1 MILVYHGI
9 LSYSKSSMS
18 PIFKANAGFV
28 DLVPGFNRETL
39 KERLQNMAFPSHGL
53 THRPTVTG
61 TRGMVTSAHPLASL
75 AGARILLQGG
85 NAFDAMVA
93 VASTLNVVEP
103 YMSGIAGNGY
113 LIMHSSKEKTL
124 RVLDYMGTSPYGAE
138 LDAYSTPW
146 SNQVGIRS
154 GMVPGACGG
163 WLALLER
170 YGDMDLADIFK
181 PAIELAENGYA
192 VTVKNAEFMAGAAP
206 NFAPTAKKVV
216 MARGRTPLPGEILVQ
231 KDLAR
236 TFRRVI
242 EGGTEAFY
250 HGEIARE
257 IARFSREND
266 GLISEKDLADFE
278 VRWETPISGSY
289 KGYNIYCPPPPCAG
303 FQYLQTLSILENDFL
318 SELGHNSADYL
329 HLLIEAI
336 KLASADRAAYTCAP
350 NPPISGLLSKGY
362 AASQRGRI
370 GDRAAVSGG
379 ERYTKSKLAGEVLEG
394 DPSEWINECTTHFDV
409 IDAEG
414 NAVAV
419 TQSLG
424 SAFGSG
430 VVLGGTG
437 MFLNNFMNWFDLL
450 PESPNVIA
458 PHKRIEMCLSPCQI
472 WRDDNLF
479 ALIGTPGSHGIMQTT
494 PQMILNLIENGMNI
508 QAAIEAP
515 RVRLEEAGTSVGIE
529 SRVPVEVRDAL
540 AARGHDVRALPE
552 WTAGVGGGQGI
563 AVDQDEGSLMGG
575 ADPRRDGYA
584 IGI

>member
-1 MILVYHGI
+1 
-9 LSYSKSSMS
+9 
-18 PIFKANAGFV
+18 
-28 DLVPGFNRETL
+28 
-39 KERLQNMAFPSHGL
+39 
-53 THRPTVTG
+53 
-61 TRGMVTSAHPLASL
+61 MVASAHPLASL

-85 NAFDAMVA
+85 NAFDAVVA

-113 LIMHSSKEKTL
+113 IIMYSAEEQTR
-124 RVLDYMGTSPYGAE
+124 RVLDYMGTSPYEAE
-138 LDAYSTPW
+138 LDAYSAPRA
-146 SNQVGIRS
+146 NQVGIRS

-170 YGDMDLADIFK
+170 YGSMELADIFK
-181 PAIELAENGYA
+181 PAIELAEIGNA
-192 VTVKNAEFMAGAAP
+192 VTVKNAFFMEGAAP
-206 NFAPTAKKVV
+206 NFSPTAKSVI
-216 MARGRTPLPGEILVQ
+216 MTRGRTPLPGEVLVQ

-242 EGGTEAFY
+242 EGGTEVFY
-250 HGEIARE
+250 HGEIAQE
-257 IARFSREND
+257 IARFCREHD

-278 VRWETPISGSY
+278 VRWETPISSSY
-289 KGYNIYCPPPPCAG
+289 KGYDIYCPPPPCAG
-303 FQYLQTLSILENDFL
+303 FQYLETLNILEYDSL
-318 SELGHNSADYL
+318 RELGHNSTDYL

-336 KLASADRAAYTCAP
+336 KLASADRAAFACAS

-370 GDRAAVSGG
+370 GERAAVSGG
-379 ERYTKSKLAGEVLEG
+379 ERYTKDKLPGEIVEG
-394 DPSEWINECTTHFDV
+394 DASEWINECTTHFDV

-424 SAFGSG
+424 SSFGSG
-430 VVLGGTG
+430 VVLGETG

-458 PHKRIEMCLSPCQI
+458 PHKRIEMCISPCQI
-472 WRDDNLF
+472 WRDGNLF

-515 RVRLEEAGTSVGIE
+515 RVRLEEPGTHVGIE
-529 SRVPVEVRDAL
+529 SRVPVEIRDAL
-540 AARGHDVRALPE
+540 AARGHDVRALPD

-563 AVDQDEGSLMGG
+563 AVDQEEGSLMGG

>member
-1 MILVYHGI
+1 
-9 LSYSKSSMS
+9 
-18 PIFKANAGFV
+18 
-28 DLVPGFNRETL
+28 
-39 KERLQNMAFPSHGL
+39 
-53 THRPTVTG
+53 
-61 TRGMVTSAHPLASL
+61 MVASAHPLASL

-113 LIMHSSKEKTL
+113 LIMYSAEDQTR
-124 RVLDYMGTSPYGAE
+124 RVLDYMGTSPYEAK
-138 LDAYSTPW
+138 LDAYSAPRA
-146 SNQVGIRS
+146 NQVGIRS
-154 GMVPGACGG
+154 VMVPGACGG

-170 YGDMDLADIFK
+170 YGGMDLADVFK
-181 PAIELAENGYA
+181 PAIELADNGYA
-192 VTVKNAEFMAGAAP
+192 VTVKNAFFMEGAAP
-206 NFAPTAKKVV
+206 NFSPTAKKVI
-216 MARGRTPLPGEILVQ
+216 MARGRTPLPGEVLVQ

-242 EGGTEAFY
+242 EGGTEVFY
-250 HGEIARE
+250 RGEIAQE

-278 VRWETPISGSY
+278 VHWENPISGSY

-303 FQYLQTLSILENDFL
+303 FQYLETLHILENDAL
-318 SELGHNSADYL
+318 NELGHNSTDYL

-336 KLASADRAAYTCAP
+336 KLASADRAAYACAL
-350 NPPISGLLSKGY
+350 NPPITGLLSKGY

-379 ERYTKSKLAGEVLEG
+379 ERYTKNKLPREVLEG

-458 PHKRIEMCLSPCQI
+458 PHKRIEMCISPCQI
-472 WRDDNLF
+472 WRDDELF

-515 RVRLEEAGTSVGIE
+515 RVRLDLPGTRVGIE
-529 SRVPVEVRDAL
+529 GRVPAEVRDAL
-540 AARGHDVRALPE
+540 AARGHDVHALPD

>member
-1 MILVYHGI
+1 
-9 LSYSKSSMS
+9 
-18 PIFKANAGFV
+18 
-28 DLVPGFNRETL
+28 
-39 KERLQNMAFPSHGL
+39 MAFPSHGL

-61 TRGMVTSAHPLASL
+61 TRGMVASAHPLASL

-113 LIMHSSKEKTL
+113 LIMYSAKEQTR

-146 SNQVGIRS
+146 ANQVGIRS

-170 YGDMDLADIFK
+170 HGSMDLADIFK

-192 VTVKNAEFMAGAAP
+192 VTVKNAFFMEGAAP
-206 NFAPTAKKVV
+206 NFSPTAKNVI
-216 MARGRTPLPGEILVQ
+216 MARGRTPLPGEVLVQ

-242 EGGTEAFY
+242 EGGTEVFY
-250 HGEIARE
+250 RGEIAQE
-257 IARFSREND
+257 IARFCRVND
-266 GLISEKDLADFE
+266 GLISEEDLADFE
-278 VRWETPISGSY
+278 VQWETPISSTY
-289 KGYNIYCPPPPCAG
+289 KGYDIYCPPPPCAG
-303 FQYLQTLSILENDFL
+303 FQYLETLNILENDSL
-318 SELGHNSADYL
+318 RELGHNSTEYL

-336 KLASADRAAYTCAP
+336 KLASADRAAYACAP
-350 NPPISGLLSKGY
+350 DPPINGLLSKGY
-362 AASQRGRI
+362 ATSQRGRI
-370 GDRAAVSGG
+370 GERAALSGG
-379 ERYTKSKLAGEVLEG
+379 ERYTKIKLPGEIVEG
-394 DPSEWINECTTHFDV
+394 DASEWINECTTHFDV

-424 SAFGSG
+424 SGFGSG
-430 VVLGGTG
+430 VILGETG

-458 PHKRIEMCLSPCQI
+458 PHKRIEMCVSPCQI

-515 RVRLEEAGTSVGIE
+515 RVRLEEPGTHVGIE
-529 SRVPVEVRDAL
+529 SRVPAEVRDAL
-540 AARGHDVRALPE
+540 AERGHDVRALPD

-563 AVDQDEGSLMGG
+563 SVDQGEGSLMGG

>member
-1 MILVYHGI
+1 
-9 LSYSKSSMS
+9 
-18 PIFKANAGFV
+18 
-28 DLVPGFNRETL
+28 
-39 KERLQNMAFPSHGL
+39 MAFPSHGL

-61 TRGMVTSAHPLASL
+61 TRGMVASAHPLASL

-113 LIMHSSKEKTL
+113 LIMYSAEDQTR
-124 RVLDYMGTSPYGAE
+124 RVLDYMGTSPYEAE
-138 LDAYSTPW
+138 LDAYSAPRA
-146 SNQVGIRS
+146 NQVGIRS

-170 YGDMDLADIFK
+170 YGGMDLADVFK
-181 PAIELAENGYA
+181 PAIELADNGYA
-192 VTVKNAEFMAGAAP
+192 VTVKNAFFMEGAAP
-206 NFAPTAKKVV
+206 NFSPTAKKVI
-216 MARGRTPLPGEILVQ
+216 MARGRTPLPGEVLVQ
-231 KDLAR
+231 QDLAN

-250 HGEIARE
+250 HGEIAQE
-257 IARFSREND
+257 IARFSSENH

-278 VRWETPISGSY
+278 VRWETPTSSSY
-289 KGYNIYCPPPPCAG
+289 KGYDIYCPPPPCAG
-303 FQYLQTLSILENDFL
+303 FQYLQTLNILEDDAL
-318 SELGHNSADYL
+318 RELGHNSTEYL

-336 KLASADRAAYTCAP
+336 KLASADRAAYSCVP
-350 NPPISGLLSKGY
+350 DPPIDGLLSKGY
-362 AASQRGRI
+362 ATSQRGRI
-370 GDRAAVSGG
+370 GERATVSGG
-379 ERYTKSKLAGEVLEG
+379 ERYTKSKLPGEIVEG

-424 SAFGSG
+424 SGFGSG
-430 VVLGGTG
+430 VVLGETG

-458 PHKRIEMCLSPCQI
+458 PHKRIEMCISPCQI
-472 WRDDNLF
+472 WRDDNIF

-515 RVRLEEAGTSVGIE
+515 RVRLEEPGTHVGIE
-529 SRVPVEVRDAL
+529 SRVPAEVRDAL
-540 AARGHDVRALPE
+540 AARGHDVRALPD

>member
-1 MILVYHGI
+1 
-9 LSYSKSSMS
+9 
-18 PIFKANAGFV
+18 
-28 DLVPGFNRETL
+28 
-39 KERLQNMAFPSHGL
+39 MAFPSHGL

-61 TRGMVTSAHPLASL
+61 TRGMVASAHPLASL

-85 NAFDAMVA
+85 NAFDATVA

-113 LIMHSSKEKTL
+113 LIMYSAEEQTRH
-124 RVLDYMGTSPYGAE
+124 VLDYMGTSPYEAK
-138 LDAYSTPW
+138 LDAYSTPRA
-146 SNQVGIRS
+146 NQVGIRS

-170 YGDMDLADIFK
+170 YGSMDLADIFK

-192 VTVKNAEFMAGAAP
+192 VTVKNAFFMEGAAP
-206 NFAPTAKKVV
+206 NFSPTAKKVI
-216 MARGRTPLPGEILVQ
+216 MTRGRTPLAGEVLVQ

-236 TFRRVI
+236 TFQRVI
-242 EGGTEAFY
+242 EGGTEVFY
-250 HGEIARE
+250 HGEIAHE
-257 IARFSREND
+257 IARFCHENN
-266 GLISEKDLADFE
+266 GLISEQDLADFE
-278 VRWETPISGSY
+278 VRWETPISSSY
-289 KGYNIYCPPPPCAG
+289 KGYDIYCPPPPCAG
-303 FQYLQTLSILENDFL
+303 FQYLETLNILENDSL
-318 SELGHNSADYL
+318 RELGHNSTDYL

-336 KLASADRAAYTCAP
+336 KLASADRAAFACAP

-370 GDRAAVSGG
+370 GERAAVSGG
-379 ERYTKSKLAGEVLEG
+379 ERYTKDKLPGEIVEG
-394 DPSEWINECTTHFDV
+394 DASEWINECTTHFDV

-424 SAFGSG
+424 SGFGSG
-430 VVLGGTG
+430 VVLGETG

-458 PHKRIEMCLSPCQI
+458 PHKRIEMCISPCQI
-472 WRDDNLF
+472 WRDGDLF

-515 RVRLEEAGTSVGIE
+515 RVRLEEPGTHVGIE
-529 SRVPVEVRDAL
+529 SRVPTEIRDAL
-540 AARGHDVRALPE
+540 AARGHDVRALPD

-563 AVDQDEGSLMGG
+563 AVDQEEGSLMGG

>member
-1 MILVYHGI
+1 
-9 LSYSKSSMS
+9 
-18 PIFKANAGFV
+18 
-28 DLVPGFNRETL
+28 
-39 KERLQNMAFPSHGL
+39 MAFPSHGL

-75 AGARILLQGG
+75 AGARILLEGG
-85 NAFDAMVA
+85 NAFDATVA

-113 LIMHSSKEKTL
+113 LIMYIAEEKTL

-138 LDAYSTPW
+138 LNAYSTPRA
-146 SNQVGIRS
+146 NQVGIRS

-163 WLALLER
+163 WLTLLER
-170 YGDMDLADIFK
+170 YGSMTLADIFK

-192 VTVKNAEFMAGAAP
+192 VTVKNAFFMEGAAP
-206 NFAPTAKKVV
+206 NFSPTAKKVI
-216 MARGRTPLPGEILVQ
+216 MARGRTPLPGEVLVQ

-242 EGGTEAFY
+242 EGGTEVFY
-250 HGEIARE
+250 HGEIAQE
-257 IARFSREND
+257 IARFCREND

-278 VRWETPISGSY
+278 VQWETPISSSY
-289 KGYNIYCPPPPCAG
+289 KGYDIYCPPPPCAG
-303 FQYLQTLSILENDFL
+303 FQYLETLNILENDSL
-318 SELGHNSADYL
+318 RELGHNSTEYL

-336 KLASADRAAYTCAP
+336 KLASADRAAYACAP
-350 NPPISGLLSKGY
+350 DTPITGLLSKGY

-370 GDRAAVSGG
+370 GERAAVSGG
-379 ERYTKSKLAGEVLEG
+379 ERYTKSKLPGEIVEG

-409 IDAEG
+409 IDGEG

-424 SAFGSG
+424 SGFGSG
-430 VVLGGTG
+430 VVLGETG

-450 PESPNVIA
+450 PESPNVVA
-458 PHKRIEMCLSPCQI
+458 PHKRIEMCISPCQI

-515 RVRLEEAGTSVGIE
+515 RVRLEEPGTHVGIE
-529 SRVPVEVRDAL
+529 SRVPAEVRDAL
-540 AARGHDVRALPE
+540 AARGHDVRALPD

-563 AVDQDEGSLMGG
+563 AVDQEEGSLMGG

>member
-1 MILVYHGI
+1 
-9 LSYSKSSMS
+9 
-18 PIFKANAGFV
+18 
-28 DLVPGFNRETL
+28 
-39 KERLQNMAFPSHGL
+39 MAFPSHGL

-61 TRGMVTSAHPLASL
+61 TRGMVASAHPLASL
-75 AGARILLQGG
+75 AGVRILLQGG
-85 NAFDAMVA
+85 NAFDAVVA

-113 LIMHSSKEKTL
+113 LIMYSAKEQTR
-124 RVLDYMGTSPYGAE
+124 RVLDYMGTSPYEAE
-138 LDAYSTPW
+138 LDAYSAPRA
-146 SNQVGIRS
+146 NQVGIRS

-163 WLALLER
+163 WMALLER
-170 YGDMDLADIFK
+170 YGSMDLADIFK

-192 VTVKNAEFMAGAAP
+192 VTVKNAFFMEGAAP
-206 NFAPTAKKVV
+206 NFSPTAIKVV
-216 MARGRTPLPGEILVQ
+216 MTRGRTPFAGEVLVQ

-242 EGGTEAFY
+242 EGGTEVFY
-250 HGEIARE
+250 HGEIAHE
-257 IARFSREND
+257 IARFCREND
-266 GLISEKDLADFE
+266 GLISERDLADFE
-278 VRWETPISGSY
+278 VRWETPISSSY
-289 KGYNIYCPPPPCAG
+289 KGYDIYCPPPPCAG
-303 FQYLQTLSILENDFL
+303 FQYLETLNILENDSL
-318 SELGHNSADYL
+318 RELEHNSTEYL
-329 HLLIEAI
+329 HLLLEAI
-336 KLASADRAAYTCAP
+336 KLASADRAAFSCAP
-350 NPPISGLLSKGY
+350 IPPISGLLSKGY

-370 GDRAAVSGG
+370 GERASVSGG
-379 ERYTKSKLAGEVLEG
+379 ERYTKDKLPGEIVEG
-394 DPSEWINECTTHFDV
+394 DASEWINECTTHFDV

-424 SAFGSG
+424 SGFGSG
-430 VVLGGTG
+430 VVLGETG

-450 PESPNVIA
+450 PASPNVIA
-458 PHKRIEMCLSPCQI
+458 PHKRIEMCISPCQI
-472 WRDDNLF
+472 WRDGNLF

-515 RVRLEEAGTSVGIE
+515 RVRLEEPGTQVGIE
-529 SRVPVEVRDAL
+529 SRVPAEVRDAL
-540 AARGHDVRALPE
+540 AARGHDVRALPN

-563 AVDQDEGSLMGG
+563 AVDQEEGSLMGG